1 MFFKTFRLGYGRVL
15 APIDPSIATTLKHQ
29 RGGDGDR
36 GQYICGI
43 KKGACLCGVV
53 RPTVSAKALSF
64 RFDSGVSRMRSLT
77 SICCNRSHPPGSCT
91 ACCAPGC
98 IHTTDTEHVCGRKA
112 AERNHT
118 HTSYT
123 DADGESEGEGGV
135 REFRVGLQQVGN
147 QKRVATNNQR
157 RECVW
162 ATDNRPK

>member
-64 RFDSGVSRMRSLT
+64 RFDSGVSRIALA
-77 SICCNRSHPPGSCT
+77 HL
-91 ACCAPGC
+91 
-98 IHTTDTEHVCGRKA
+98 DL
-112 AERNHT
+112 
-118 HTSYT
+118 
-123 DADGESEGEGGV
+123 
-135 REFRVGLQQVGN
+135 LQQVPPSGFMHSLLRSGLHTYN
-147 QKRVATNNQR
+147 RHRTRGWKESRRKKSHTHVIHGRRWRERGGGRSKGVQGRATTSR
-157 RECVW
+157 KSKESSY
-162 ATDNRPK
+162 K